1 MPSDPPDRD
10 DARVTTPRE
19 LLRRY
24 PHTIALATVLALV
37 VGGIA
42 VATTAIG
49 RAGTAGAA
57 ERCTAPELA
66 GRWTSGRLFVDARS
80 VRTGAPVLT
89 VRGDEPTQTGS
100 TMKLVTASAAISALG
115 ADHRFTTK
123 VVQGPTPGSVVLVGG
138 GDPTL
143 SRLPSGQDGVYPD
156 APHLDDLAR
165 QVRAAHPGPIDLVQV
180 DTDLFDGPAW
190 HPTWTTSARTSGSVS
205 NITAPMVDGDRDDP
219 TEAYSLRS
227 SAAVARA
234 ASAFA
239 ALLGPDVRSDTTS
252 VAVPSGAE
260 TLGSVRS
267 APLSALV
274 GTLLTHSDDTLAEV
288 LARHVAVAEGTGRSF
303 DAIQAGTTTALR
315 HVDVPTDGLRLVDGS
330 GLSPANRVPASTMT
344 KLMRAVAEHEHGLA
358 PVDAGLAVAGRTGT
372 LGEHGRFGGAAA
384 DAEGHVRGK
393 TGTLDD
399 MFGLTGVTDEVR
411 GDRIAFTVFAE
422 GTADPAARQEIDAL
436 AAALWRCGG
445 DADPADATPARAQA
459 QAQAQAPAPAPAQ
472 DDVDAA
478 STE

>member
-1 MPSDPPDRD
+1 MTRTRD
-10 DARVTTPRE
+10 

-49 RAGTAGAA
+49 DSYERAGAT
-57 ERCTAPELA
+57 EQRCTAPSLA
-66 GRWTSGRLFVDARS
+66 DRWSTGQLFLDARS
-80 VRTGAPVLT
+80 VRTGKSVLA

-100 TMKLVTASAAISALG
+100 TMKLLTASAALSALG
-115 ADHRFTTK
+115 ADHRFTTR
-123 VVQGPTPGSVVLVGG
+123 VVSGATPDSVVLVGG

-143 SRLPSGQDGVYPD
+143 SRLPTGQDGVYPS

-165 QVRAAHPGPIDLVQV
+165 QVSTAHPGPIDVVQV
-180 DTDLFDGPAW
+180 DTDLFDGRAW
-190 HPTWTTSARTSGSVS
+190 HPTWTASARTSGSVS
-205 NITAPMVDGDRDDP
+205 NITALMVDGDRDDP

-227 SAAVARA
+227 TAAVARA

-239 ALLGPDVRSDTTS
+239 ALLGPGVRVETTS
-252 VAVPSGAE
+252 VAVPSGSR

-267 APLSALV
+267 ATVSDLV
-274 GTLLTHSDDTLAEV
+274 RTLLTHSDDTLAEV

-303 DAIQAGTTTALR
+303 DAIQAGTTKALR
-315 HVDVPTDGLRLVDGS
+315 HVDIPTAGLRLVDGS
-330 GLSPANRVPASTMT
+330 GLSGDNRVPASTLT
-344 KLMRAVAEHEHGLA
+344 TLMRAVATHRDGLA
-358 PVDAGLAVAGRTGT
+358 PVDAGLAVAGETGT
-372 LGEHGRFGGAAA
+372 LGEHGRFTGPAA
-384 DAEGHVRGK
+384 DARGHVRGK

-399 MFGLTGVTDEVR
+399 MFGLTGVTDEVG

-422 GTADPAARQEIDAL
+422 GTSDPAARAEIDRL

-445 DADPADATPARAQA
+445 G
-459 QAQAQAPAPAPAQ
+459 APTSS
-472 DDVDAA
+472 DRG
-478 STE
+478 

>member
-1 MPSDPPDRD
+1 MLPDRLSRD
-10 DARVTTPRE
+10 DAVVTSPRGI
-19 LLRRY
+19 LRRY
-24 PHTIALATVLALV
+24 PHTIALAAVLALV
-37 VGGIA
+37 VTGIA
-42 VATTAIG
+42 VATTSIG
-49 RAGTAGAA
+49 GTAERARATDAGT
-57 ERCTAPELA
+57 RCTADALT
-66 GRWTSGRLFVDARS
+66 GRWSSGTLFVDARS
-80 VRTGAPVLT
+80 VRTGDPVLS

-100 TMKLVTASAAISALG
+100 TMKLVTASAAITALG
-115 ADHRFTTK
+115 PDRRFTTR
-123 VVQGPTPGSVVLVGG
+123 VVAGSAPGTVVLVGG

-143 SRLPSGQDGVYPD
+143 SRLPSGQDGVYPG
-156 APHLDDLAR
+156 AAHLDDLAR

-190 HPTWTTSARTSGSVS
+190 HPTWTASARTSGSVS
-205 NITAPMVDGDRDDP
+205 NITALMVDGDRDDP
-219 TEAYSLRS
+219 AEAYSLRS

-239 ALLGPDVRSDTTS
+239 ALLGPDVRSDTASVS
-252 VAVPSGAE
+252 VATGAR
-260 TLGSVRS
+260 TLGAVRS
-267 APLSALV
+267 ATVSELV

-303 DAIQAGTTTALR
+303 DAVQAGTTKALR

-344 KLMRAVAEHEHGLA
+344 KLMRVVAEHEHGLA
-358 PVDAGLAVAGRTGT
+358 PVDEGLAVAGKTGT

-384 DAEGHVRGK
+384 DAQGHVRGK

-399 MFGLTGVTDEVR
+399 MFGLTGVTDEVG

-445 DADPADATPARAQA
+445 DATR
-459 QAQAQAPAPAPAQ
+459 
-472 DDVDAA
+472 
-478 STE
+478 